1 MEPISWLIY
10 AAAVFAG
17 SYVQSVA
24 GFAMG
29 MIVIAVCGAEGSIPV
44 PELAATVSLISFA
57 NIIFAIEGRV
67 ALVDRAL
74 IGWLTVG
81 QLPAIAIGIWLLT
94 VLDKNAQWTL
104 QLLLGIFIAS
114 GSLSM
119 IIRPVRYTK
128 RSSPAACLAAGI
140 GGGIFGGMFSASGP
154 IIAWFAYRQP
164 LEIGVIRATI
174 LTYFAVS
181 TVTRSAIVGVQ
192 GGLTEHVMH
201 LVLVALPIVLVSSWL
216 GKTLPPAIPDATLK
230 RIIFS
235 LLLLMGLTIVLRV
248 VF

>member
-10 AAAVFAG
+10 AAAVFLG

-29 MIVIAVCGAEGSIPV
+29 MIVIAICGAEGSISL

-57 NIIFAIEGRV
+57 NIVVAIKGRV
-67 ALVDRAL
+67 ALIDRPL
-74 IGWLTVG
+74 ISWLTVG
-81 QLPAIAIGIWLLT
+81 QLPAIAFGVWLMT

-104 QLLLGIFIAS
+104 QLLLGVFITF

-119 IIRPVRYTK
+119 IVRPVRHVQ
-128 RSSPAACLAAGI
+128 RSPRFACLAAGI
-140 GGGIFGGMFSASGP
+140 GGGIFGRMFSASGP

-164 LEIGVIRATI
+164 LEIAVIRATI

-192 GGLTEHVMH
+192 GGLTEQVMR
-201 LVLVALPIVLVSSWL
+201 LVLVALPIVFVSSWL
-216 GKTLPPAIPDATLK
+216 GKVLRPAISDAALK

-235 LLLLMGLTIVLRV
+235 LLLLMGLTIVLRALV
-248 VF
+248 